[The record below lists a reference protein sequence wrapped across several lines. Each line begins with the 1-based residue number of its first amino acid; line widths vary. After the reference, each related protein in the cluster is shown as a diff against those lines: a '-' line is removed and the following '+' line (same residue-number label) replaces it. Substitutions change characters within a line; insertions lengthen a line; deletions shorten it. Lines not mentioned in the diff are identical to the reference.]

1 MIGKKEDRNCFSH
14 VLLLAAGKGERLRPI
29 TYDIPKPLVEVCG
42 IPVIVFPIFLAF
54 SFGIRKFIVNTHWK
68 AELLE
73 SFLSEFGEKKGI
85 DFTFIRE
92 RELLGTGGTIKKVF
106 KDFEIDEILVMN
118 SDVICDA
125 NLKSFVQD
133 AFSFGRD
140 VPAHLLLYKDSIGG
154 VLVRAEEVK
163 RKRGFI
169 SVIPGEGAK
178 GGGGDFI
185 SLTFTGIHVVRR
197 GIIEFF
203 PREKS
208 HPLCVVRDGYI
219 PALSSGRRLSFS
231 LHEGFFADVGTHERL
246 SWVREKISGMRYKNG
261 FFSQVTDFY
270 FSGH

>member
-1 MIGKKEDRNCFSH
+1 MEGKGDRQHRISH

-29 TYDIPKPLVEVCG
+29 TYDIPKPLVEICG

-54 SFGIRKFIVNTHWK
+54 SFGFRRFIVNTHWK

-73 SFLSEFGEKKGI
+73 SFLSEFGERKEI

-106 KDFEIDEILVMN
+106 EDFEIDEILVMN

-125 NLKSFVQD
+125 DLKTFVHD
-133 AFSFGRD
+133 AFSLGRD
-140 VPAHLLLYKDSIGG
+140 VPAHLLLHKDSVGG
-154 VLVRAEEVK
+154 VLVRADEVE

-169 SVIPGEGAK
+169 SAIPGEGAK
-178 GGGGDFI
+178 GGGDFV

-203 PREKS
+203 PGGKS
-208 HPLCVVRDGYI
+208 YPLCVVRDGYI
-219 PALSSGRRLSFS
+219 PALSSGQRLSFS

-246 SWVREKISGMRYKNG
+246 SWVREKISGMRRKNG
-261 FFSQVTDFY
+261 FFSQVADFY
-270 FSGH
+270 FSGC